1 MGVIAELKKGNFPD
15 HVQKVAQWEKIDIN
29 VLSDAIINGTI
40 VITKNNKRKKVKPTG
55 IGFPL
60 KTKVNANVG
69 TSTDKQNIL
78 YEIEKAITAEKAGAD
93 TLMDLSTGGDIK
105 KTRKEILKKTNIP
118 LGTVPIYQA
127 AIESAEKKNGI
138 VNMTGENIF
147 KVIEEQAEDGVDFMT
162 LHCGVTLET
171 FERLKNEGRIMDV
184 VSRGGTMHITWM
196 LYNEKENPL
205 YTNYDRILDIA
216 SKYDITLSLGDGFR
230 PGAIE
235 DSSDRAQFHEL
246 SILGELTKR
255 AHEREVQVIIEGPG
269 HIPINEIEMNVKME
283 KKICHGAP
291 FYVLGPLVTDVA
303 PGYDH
308 IVSAIGGALAASYG
322 ADFLCYVTPSEHLGI
337 PDPKDVE
344 EGVFASRIA
353 AHAADIA
360 KGITGAKDWD
370 KKIAIARKNM
380 DWERQFELV
389 IDPKK
394 AKDKRTKL
402 APKNKEVCSMCGE
415 FCSIKLLN
423 DALKNTNNTKNKD

>member
-1 MGVIAELKKGNFPD
+1 LGIITELKKGNIPD
-15 HVQKVAQWEKIDIN
+15 QVQKVAESENIDIHLI
-29 VLSDAIINGTI
+29 VEAIIKGQI
-40 VITKNNKRKKVKPTG
+40 VIIKNIKRGNVNPKG

-69 TSTDKQNIL
+69 TSTDKQDISF
-78 YEIEKAITAEKAGAD
+78 EIKKAIVAQQAGAD
-93 TLMDLSTGGDIK
+93 TLMDLSTGGDIRSI
-105 KTRKEILKKTNIP
+105 RKRILKETNIP

-138 VNMTGENIF
+138 VNMTTDDIF

-171 FERLKNEGRIMDV
+171 FERLKNEGRTMDV
-184 VSRGGTMHITWM
+184 VSRGGTMHLTWM

-216 SKYDITLSLGDGFR
+216 YRYDITLSLGDGFR

-255 AHEREVQVIIEGPG
+255 AHENDVQVIIEGPG

-308 IVSAIGGALAASYG
+308 IVAAIGGAMAASSG
-322 ADFLCYVTPSEHLGI
+322 ADFLCYVTASEHLGI
-337 PDPKDVE
+337 PGLKDVE
-344 EGVFASRIA
+344 EGVMAARIA
-353 AHAADIA
+353 AHAADIS
-360 KGITGAKDWD
+360 KGIQGAKEWD
-370 KKIAIARKNM
+370 RKISEARKEM
-380 DWERQFELV
+380 DWEKQFELV
-389 IDPKK
+389 IDPQK
-394 AKDKRTKL
+394 AKDTRNKL
-402 APKNKEVCSMCGE
+402 APKNKDVCSMCGE

-423 DALKNTNNTKNKD
+423 EALKKSKKKS

>member
-1 MGVIAELKKGNFPD
+1 LGIITELKKGNTPD
-15 HVQKVAQWEKIDIN
+15 SVQKVANLENIDIN
-29 VLSDAIINGTI
+29 VLSDAIIDGKV
-40 VITKNNKRKKVKPTG
+40 VITKNKKRKNVKPTG
-55 IGFPL
+55 IGYPL

-69 TSTDKQNIL
+69 TSTDKQDIS
-78 YEIEKAITAEKAGAD
+78 YEIKKAIIAEKAGAD
-93 TLMDLSTGGDIK
+93 TIMDLSTGGDIK
-105 KTRKEILKKTNIP
+105 NIRKRILKETNIP

-127 AIESAEKKNGI
+127 AIESAERKNGI
-138 VNMTGENIF
+138 VNMTAEDIF
-147 KVIEEQAEDGVDFMT
+147 KVIEEQAKNGVDFMT
-162 LHCGVTLET
+162 LHCGVTIET
-171 FERLKNEGRIMDV
+171 FKRLKNEGRTMDV
-184 VSRGGTMHITWM
+184 VSRGGTMHLTWM

-216 SKYDITLSLGDGFR
+216 SEYDITLSLGDGFR

-246 SILGELTKR
+246 STLGELTKR
-255 AHEREVQVIIEGPG
+255 AHEKDVQVIIEGPG

-291 FYVLGPLVTDVA
+291 FYVLGPLVTDVT

-308 IVSAIGGALAASYG
+308 IVAAIGGAIAASYG
-322 ADFLCYVTPSEHLGI
+322 ADFLCYVTASEHLGI
-337 PDPKDVE
+337 PGPKDVK
-344 EGVFASRIA
+344 EGVIAARIA

-360 KGITGAKDWD
+360 KGIPGAKEWD
-370 KKIAIARKNM
+370 REISEARKKM

-394 AKDKRTKL
+394 ARDTRNKL
-402 APKNKEVCSMCGE
+402 VPKNKEVCSMCGE

-423 DALKNTNNTKNKD
+423 EALKKTNKTKNKD